1 MSSELPII
9 EADTIG
15 PGAVVALY
23 FTHAD
28 GSHSACGSWRM
39 PEKHYAPD
47 PRIGGDTLGEAFVET
62 CLNADPGENGDVFV
76 PVVSAEIV
84 QASRILTPWALSS
97 VDGHYV
103 REVFGTSIVQVR
115 LPRVL
120 VEAAKIDTRKIED
133 ERLIGMGFK
142 LL

>member
-1 MSSELPII
+1 MTFAPI
-9 EADTIG
+9 EAGTI
-15 PGAVVALY
+15 VALY

-39 PEKHYAPD
+39 PEKHDAPD
-47 PRIGGDTLGEAFVET
+47 PRVGGDTLGEAFIEQ
-62 CLNADPGENGDVFV
+62 CLNTDPGENGGAFV

-84 QASRILTPWALSS
+84 QATRILAPWALSS

-103 REVFGTSIVQVR
+103 REVFGTSVVQVR

-120 VEAAKIDTRKIED
+120 VESAKIDLRKVED